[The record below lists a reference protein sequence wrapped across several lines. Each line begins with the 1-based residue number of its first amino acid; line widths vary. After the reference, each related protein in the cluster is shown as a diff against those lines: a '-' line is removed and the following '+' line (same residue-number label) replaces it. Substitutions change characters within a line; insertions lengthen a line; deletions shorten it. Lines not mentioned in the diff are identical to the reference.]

1 MRTKRRGVILASP
14 MTLGCRSALASSAL
28 ASLVSIGPL
37 ALLAG
42 CRTDEARGVASTPE
56 AGPVGSVV
64 RPEGALDAGATP
76 SGAGGASDASVPG
89 LGGGDEAS
97 LADAGTPPGDANA
110 SGREDGGN
118 TALNGAGTEAG
129 GASPCA
135 NQGLLFCDDF
145 EAATTTTPPAPWS
158 TSIIGNGTVTV
169 DGVTPAHS
177 GTKSIHVSD
186 GDSDYDTLLVLHD
199 ASVLPA
205 PAGRFYVRAFI
216 RLGAAMSAGHNTF
229 VLADRFVS
237 QGQGNDLRLGE
248 DDQMLMYTVMGDA
261 HGALSNASYYDD
273 GMMPGVQFP
282 PATWTCLE
290 VLLDSTKPE
299 IDVWVDGKEVPDL
312 HHTDFPL
319 DDYDNVRF
327 GFEKY
332 AGPAMDVWYDDI
344 AIGTGPIGCD

>member
-1 MRTKRRGVILASP
+1 
-14 MTLGCRSALASSAL
+14 MTLGCRPALVSSAVS
-28 ASLVSIGPL
+28 SLVLIG
-37 ALLAG
+37 ALTVLAG
-42 CRTDEARGVASTPE
+42 CRGDDARGVAPTPE
-56 AGPVGSVV
+56 AGPAGSDVPPATTV
-64 RPEGALDAGATP
+64 DAGAKG
-76 SGAGGASDASVPG
+76 SGPGGANDANDAEPG

-97 LADAGTPPGDANA
+97 PADAGTAGSDGNGTG
-110 SGREDGGN
+110 SEDGGSVSVR
-118 TALNGAGTEAG
+118 GAGTEAG
-129 GASPCA
+129 GSSPCTEP
-135 NQGLLFCDDF
+135 GLLFCDDF

-186 GDSDYDTLLVLHD
+186 DDSDYDTLLVLHD

-229 VLADRFVS
+229 VLADLFAS

-261 HGALSNASYYDD
+261 HGALSNADYYDD
-273 GMMPGVQFP
+273 GMMPGIQFT

-290 VLLDSTKPE
+290 VLLDSKKPE

-319 DDYDNVRF
+319 DDYDNLRF

-332 AGPAMDVWYDDI
+332 AGPAMDLWYDDI
-344 AIGTGPIGCD
+344 AIGTEPIGCD